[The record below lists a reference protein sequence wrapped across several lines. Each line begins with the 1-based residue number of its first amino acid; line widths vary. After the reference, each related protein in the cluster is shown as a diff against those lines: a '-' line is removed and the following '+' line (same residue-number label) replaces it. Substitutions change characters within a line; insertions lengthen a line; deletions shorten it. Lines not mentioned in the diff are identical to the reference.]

1 MKWHLLNESGFL
13 LVCDNVEDMLQ
24 AQVVN
29 VLVSQRV
36 NRFDILQNIDAQSSW
51 RSFDAFDLPYTF
63 CEVLGSVCS
72 DLTPSSDVIEA
83 HLKELKKIWRRL
95 ILK

>member
-1 MKWHLLNESGFL
+1 MKRHLLNESGFL

-36 NRFDILQNIDAQSSW
+36 NRFDILQNIY
-51 RSFDAFDLPYTF
+51 RFTLY
-63 CEVLGSVCS
+63 
-72 DLTPSSDVIEA
+72 
-83 HLKELKKIWRRL
+83 
-95 ILK
+95 IL

>member
-1 MKWHLLNESGFL
+1 MKRHLLNESGFL

-36 NRFDILQNIDAQSSW
+36 NRFDILQNIDAHSL
-51 RSFDAFDLPYTF
+51 RRD
-63 CEVLGSVCS
+63 
-72 DLTPSSDVIEA
+72 
-83 HLKELKKIWRRL
+83 HLMLSIYPIHFVKCWDQYAPI
-95 ILK
+95 